1 MKNAFFMA
9 HSTEGSGGFEILHYF
24 DFENFKTSV
33 LASRLPN
40 FKFKFK
46 LQLNTTIAEVT
57 RPNVPPIP
65 SRQYRLCHYT
75 AYVVD

>member
-1 MKNAFFMA
+1 MA
-9 HSTEGSGGFEILHYF
+9 HSTEGSGGFEILYYF

-46 LQLNTTIAEVT
+46 FKLQLNTTIAEFELT

-75 AYVVD
+75 AYVAD